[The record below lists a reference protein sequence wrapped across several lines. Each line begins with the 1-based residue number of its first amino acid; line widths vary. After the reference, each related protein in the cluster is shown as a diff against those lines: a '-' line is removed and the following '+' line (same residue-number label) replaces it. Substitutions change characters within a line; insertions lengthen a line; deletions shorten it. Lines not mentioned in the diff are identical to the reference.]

1 MWIELV
7 LHGDAHAEVPA
18 AEGVVQDGAAP
29 VLGCSTRAAHP
40 LFFFSCSAPSNEA
53 GLLRSIK
60 GNGLG
65 SGGHARVPRAAL
77 TLQMTINQL

>member
-1 MWIELV
+1 MWIEFV

-65 SGGHARVPRAAL
+65 GTRGFHGPRL
-77 TLQMTINQL
+77 PFK

>member
-40 LFFFSCSAPSNEA
+40 LFFFL
-53 GLLRSIK
+53 LLRAKQRGWLAEIHQ
-60 GNGLG
+60 GQR

-77 TLQMTINQL
+77 TLQMTTNQL